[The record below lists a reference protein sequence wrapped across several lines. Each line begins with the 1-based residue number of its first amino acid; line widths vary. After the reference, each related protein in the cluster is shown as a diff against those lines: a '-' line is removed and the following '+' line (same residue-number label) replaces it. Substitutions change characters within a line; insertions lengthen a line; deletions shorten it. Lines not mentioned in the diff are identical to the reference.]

1 MSDIDDSTPASNPQR
16 RKLLK
21 ASALTLAGAG
31 LYGVAP
37 FYGPWKENRAWAQSG
52 RRSRW

>member
-1 MSDIDDSTPASNPQR
+1 MSDTDDSTPASNPQR

-21 ASALTLAGAG
+21 ASALALAGAG
-31 LYGVAP
+31 LTAP
-37 FYGPWKENRAWAQSG
+37 RRSSARGSRTTPGRRPR